1 MPNTARGLPREC
13 HPCQS
18 VQDRDAD
25 AIGSVPS
32 WRWPR
37 LARTKRSRVPRFSY
51 SATFGPSCSLILPAM
66 NMTRGKRRGR
76 NTLTSQSP
84 GLTLALASMRVVVV
98 DLRNHIVSGN
108 ASSRRRLHHFYRLN
122 GASMTTHSRT
132 VLPALLSTMPSCFR
146 TPIGSAA
153 RGAEP
158 LLRTV
163 CRNVVIGSGV

>member
-122 GASMTTHSRT
+122 GASMTTLQDGAAGFVEHHAILFSNAYRKRRERCRAAPT
-132 VLPALLSTMPSCFR
+132 DCLS
-146 TPIGSAA
+146 
-153 RGAEP
+153 
-158 LLRTV
+158 
-163 CRNVVIGSGV
+163 